1 MNDLYKHKYEPR
13 KYIGK
18 IDHRPVYYDIKEGY
32 LILGYS
38 NKIRN
43 PNHKELRQIKARYG
57 DLEKKL
63 KKVKAKCH

>member
-1 MNDLYKHKYEPR
+1 MRDLEKR

-18 IDHRPVYYDIKEGY
+18 VDHRPAYYDIKEGY

-43 PNHKELRQIKARYG
+43 MNHKELRQTKAKYG
-57 DLEKKL
+57 NLEKRITQN
-63 KKVKAKCH
+63 ANQ